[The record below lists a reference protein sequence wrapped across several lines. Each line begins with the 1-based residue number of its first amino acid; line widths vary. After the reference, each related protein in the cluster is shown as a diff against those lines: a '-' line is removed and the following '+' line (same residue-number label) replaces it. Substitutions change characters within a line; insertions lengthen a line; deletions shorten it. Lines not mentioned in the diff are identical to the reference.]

1 MASSGH
7 LTELFID
14 GVRLS
19 TGSFSLDL
27 SIDTPQ
33 EDATTFQA
41 AAASTVSMLNAATL
55 EQNGYLTPSS
65 SPRSL
70 EAKLYAAVSASG
82 VVAALFGTADAVCP
96 AYVLP
101 DADGSNVKIGAGQK
115 LMTIGGKWGS
125 GNLGIRRGKR
135 IYQNSF
141 TTTGPLPGAD
151 MGSAGSNGGTLYLF
165 LYANTG
171 SPTNAQIKIQS
182 DSASNFATAVDHA
195 TITGISDLKA
205 FSATLTGVIGRY
217 VRLNVLSMG
226 GSSSLTAMAILCL
239 NGVTM

>member
-19 TGSFSLDL
+19 TSSFSLDL

-41 AAASTVSMLNAATL
+41 DAASTVSMLNAATL
-55 EQNGYLTPSS
+55 EQNGYLMPSIS
-65 SPRSL
+65 LRSL
-70 EAKLYAAVSASG
+70 EAKLYASLGASG
-82 VVAALFGTADAVCP
+82 IVAALFGTADAVCP
-96 AYVLP
+96 GYVLP
-101 DADGSNVKIGAGQK
+101 DADGSNVKISAGQK
-115 LMTIGGKWGS
+115 LMTISGKWVS

-141 TTTGPLPGAD
+141 TATGPLPGAD

-165 LYANTG
+165 LYGNTG
-171 SPTNAQIKIQS
+171 APTNAQIKIQS
-182 DSASNFATAVDHA
+182 DSASNFTTAVDHA
-195 TITGISDLKA
+195 TITNISYLRA
-205 FSATLTGVIGRY
+205 FSVTLTGVIGRY

>member
-55 EQNGYLTPSS
+55 EQNGYLTPSA

-70 EAKLYAAVSASG
+70 EAKLYASVAANG
-82 VVAALFGTADAVCP
+82 VIAALFGTNVDVCP

-101 DADGSNVKIGAGQK
+101 DADGSNIKIGAGQK

-141 TTTGPLPGAD
+141 TTTAPLPGAD
-151 MGSAGSNGGTLYLF
+151 MGSAGSAGGWLHLF
-165 LYANTG
+165 VYAFSV

-182 DSASNFATAVDHA
+182 DSAGNFATAVDHA
-195 TITGISDLKA
+195 TININDLKA
-205 FSATLTGVIGRY
+205 YSVPLTGVIGRY